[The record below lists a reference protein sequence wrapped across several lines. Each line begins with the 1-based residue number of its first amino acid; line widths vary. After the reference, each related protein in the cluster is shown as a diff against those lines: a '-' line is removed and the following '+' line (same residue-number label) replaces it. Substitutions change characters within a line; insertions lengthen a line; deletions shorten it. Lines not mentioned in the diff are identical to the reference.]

1 MVVRMVMGVVR
12 EKTKSQLVK
21 DEVKLL
27 DKVMEQELHQLML
40 MTCQLMRM

>member
-1 MVVRMVMGVVR
+1 MEVRTAMGAVR
-12 EKTKSQLVK
+12 EKTKLQLVK

-40 MTCQLMRM
+40 MICQLMKM

>member
-1 MVVRMVMGVVR
+1 MAVRMVMGVVR
-12 EKTKSQLVK
+12 EKTKLQLVK

-40 MTCQLMRM
+40 MTSQLMRT

>member
-1 MVVRMVMGVVR
+1 MAVRMVTGVVR
-12 EKTKSQLVK
+12 EKTKLQLVK

-40 MTCQLMRM
+40 MTFQLMRM